1 MNFLKYDPNNYKTQN
16 EQLFSGERFI
26 NISATAIVLSLIVN
40 VLQELK
46 RDLMEILAF
55 GRMIPFRLVR
65 RFAVGTLMLE
75 QAELVLYN
83 SFNAPSDDIFYLPYD
98 HPDL

>member
-1 MNFLKYDPNNYKTQN
+1 
-16 EQLFSGERFI
+16 
-26 NISATAIVLSLIVN
+26 
-40 VLQELK
+40 
-46 RDLMEILAF
+46 
-55 GRMIPFRLVR
+55 MIPFRLVR

-83 SFNAPSDDIFYLPYD
+83 SFNAPSDDIFYLPDD

>member
-1 MNFLKYDPNNYKTQN
+1 
-16 EQLFSGERFI
+16 
-26 NISATAIVLSLIVN
+26 
-40 VLQELK
+40 
-46 RDLMEILAF
+46 MEILAF

-83 SFNAPSDDIFYLPYD
+83 SFNAPSDDIFYLPDD